1 VLKYNRERKELCQ
14 HHLIGTPVVLGQEID
29 FGAPVVLGQEIDF
42 ASVGDP
48 IADGICTRALLGN
61 DELA

>member
-14 HHLIGTPVVLGQEID
+14 HHLIGT
-29 FGAPVVLGQEIDF
+29 PVVLGQEIDF